1 MKKKFLLICF
11 SLLIL
16 ADISTAIKDLY
27 LLHRNATEIE
37 VIPYTD
43 TFSIYAGIT
52 GLFEMPLDNM
62 EEDQHV
68 YVSLQV
74 SGGSVGIRLLDP
86 SGKQVAS
93 LMGRKANRIDYR
105 ISSSGDYR
113 LSIVASKADFCL
125 SVLKADPNDC

>member
-11 SLLIL
+11 GLLIL
-16 ADISTAIKDLY
+16 ADIATAIKDLY
-27 LLHRNATEIE
+27 PLHGNATEIE

-43 TFSIYAGIT
+43 TFSVYAGIT

-74 SGGSVGIRLLDP
+74 SGGSVRIRLLDP

-93 LMGRKANRIDYR
+93 LLGRKANRMDYH
-105 ISSSGDYR
+105 ISNSGDYR

-125 SVLKADPNDC
+125 SVLKTDPNDC